1 MFHTYTSDSLTT
13 CLHTYHRVADF
24 DAHLV
29 AADNI
34 AMAIYSVS
42 EGKGQLHNILQA
54 VE

>member
-1 MFHTYTSDSLTT
+1 MS
-13 CLHTYHRVADF
+13 TYHRVADF